1 MRHCQLSLQCSRKL
15 GLVATLQQ
23 DLSNTTVP
31 LASRRKLL
39 LPSIAHVEFALPDHK
54 QSVVIETKY
63 SAQTGGWV
71 LRLVRGFKGKQ
82 SKADI
87 VVLMPQ
93 TWSLHREE
101 PEEQIGNGKIAP
113 MPNVLD
119 FPKDQCGS
127 PSRCTRGQDSSESSL
142 EAISP
147 NAVRRPSPTS
157 PSADEVS
164 CSSVTTGKD

>member
-71 LRLVRGFKGKQ
+71 LRLVRGLKGKQ

-87 VVLMPQ
+87 LVLMPQ

-119 FPKDQCGS
+119 FPKDDNVEDQAAARVAKTQARVAS
-127 PSRCTRGQDSSESSL
+127 KP
-142 EAISP
+142 
-147 NAVRRPSPTS
+147 
-157 PSADEVS
+157 
-164 CSSVTTGKD
+164 